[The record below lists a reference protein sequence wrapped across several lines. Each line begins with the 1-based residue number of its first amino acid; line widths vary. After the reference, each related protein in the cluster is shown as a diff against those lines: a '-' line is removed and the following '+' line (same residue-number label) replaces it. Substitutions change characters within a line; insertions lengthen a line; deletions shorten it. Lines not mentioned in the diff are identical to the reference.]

1 MLTTLIWGAAVGAA
15 LVAVAVDVKN
25 ERDRRRAPAWQEMTE
40 LHRLARCVEAR
51 RE

>member
-1 MLTTLIWGAAVGAA
+1 MVTMLIWGAAVGAA
-15 LVAVAVDVKN
+15 LVAVTVYVRN
-25 ERDRRRAPAWQEMTE
+25 ERMRSRVPTWREMTE